1 MRVAEP
7 DYENHEKH
15 RSQLFLYTVGDPLST
30 HFCFDG
36 TPCVLWVLNGTNVP
50 HVLKGVNQ
58 DPTLFQDLK
67 VRVCQTKT
75 VDPNDL
81 VF

>member
-1 MRVAEP
+1 MP
-7 DYENHEKH
+7 Y
-15 RSQLFLYTVGDPLST
+15 
-30 HFCFDG
+30 
-36 TPCVLWVLNGTNVP
+36 LNTKKAFAAQKGSLL
-50 HVLKGVNQ
+50 LKGVNQ

-81 VF
+81 VFKPHTL